1 MGFGAR
7 VGSKA
12 QRRNPWYT
20 GATSRAGWN
29 VDRENVRACS
39 RKLQTTIVYQQHP
52 ADECDYKLS
61 EMIDAAVMQEINNT
75 GRHSVLL
82 RVYYESQ
89 KIPTQ
94 RFNINVDSKEDPQKP
109 TQLS

>member
-1 MGFGAR
+1 
-7 VGSKA
+7 
-12 QRRNPWYT
+12 
-20 GATSRAGWN
+20 
-29 VDRENVRACS
+29 
-39 RKLQTTIVYQQHP
+39 
-52 ADECDYKLS
+52 
-61 EMIDAAVMQEINNT
+61 MIDAAVMQEINNT

-109 TQLS
+109 TQPS